1 MGYRTSNAAYAY
13 DMQPSSNA
21 YAPEREVRG
30 RQGFTVVNGRAREAD
45 QETSPAFRHCIKLFC
60 ILAALFVA
68 VGMVRVAVAGA
79 TSGIMNSN
87 ADLVEELEDARD
99 SSSDLEVKY
108 SVYGSSTRIRSLAES
123 YGMVEAEET
132 VTLDFTEYV
141 DADDAAEA
149 SSASAAASS
158 ASSGEAS
165 EPDDIATIVEDTVQ

>member
-21 YAPEREVRG
+21 YAPEREARG

-87 ADLVEELEDARD
+87 ADLVNELEDARD

-141 DADDAAEA
+141 DADGAAEA